1 MEEGEMKRIT
11 SYSIRVALVLALGL
25 AVSGCTL
32 FVTNTNN
39 NMNDRP
45 LEADWELVKSKV
57 PLVGQC
63 VIQSISVCNSTKSE
77 GLVSISPDDRVSIL
91 LSLQKEYEISSA
103 SIANGY
109 AVLTELRYAVLT
121 KQRDAARAKSQ
132 ELAAS
137 GGAKKELAV
146 LEKDLG
152 VLEEELGVLTVGE
165 RSRLKDQVARLR
177 QYLGDEDLYFAL
189 AAHLHDNIPLS
200 WMKKNQVSASL
211 MAGAKHAEWALSG
224 TDTCVELDRIRSNTA
239 GTNQGGSFS
248 VGKES
253 FRECLKQTRDAT
265 GLNGWSALAARYAT
279 ILNVEVERINREEKA
294 ATQKDKYTDKKIPIV
309 LAREAVAASL
319 VGEYMKAYF
328 NNGNIFAIDLKT
340 GALLQD
346 AKDAIRKH
354 LGITDVGVIE
364 KLADNLLQQIPGT
377 KPDESGVYH
386 LLVKK
391 SDGGF
396 VTRAGA
402 TFMFPGI
409 SVTLD
414 PKSNTPVA
422 LSKID
427 LVQIG
432 SDMIRILIEG
442 LGDGWSM
449 IPGDPRST
457 GVAVA
462 QLPRYE
468 PPKNDKSKYL
478 VTQDQFASIN
488 DWSNRVEGVVGSAT
502 GQAIRGISWISLN
515 NEALAKMIETAVGV
529 AARKG
534 TERLAWCIYQ
544 CSQCSPKEIPLE
556 RALNDLEVNNAT
568 LRLKNK

>member
-1 MEEGEMKRIT
+1 MEEGEMKHIT
-11 SYSIRVALVLALGL
+11 SYFIQVALVLALGL

-32 FVTNTNN
+32 FVTNANN
-39 NMNDRP
+39 NINDRP
-45 LEADWELVKSKV
+45 LEADWKLVKSKV

-63 VIQSISVCNSTKSE
+63 VIKSISVCNSTKSE
-77 GLVSISPDDRVSIL
+77 GLVSITSDDRVSIL
-91 LSLQKEYEISSA
+91 RSLQEKKENEKSGA
-103 SIANGY
+103 SIVNGY
-109 AVLTELRYAVLT
+109 AVLTQLRYAVLT
-121 KQRDAARAKSQ
+121 KRRDAVRAKSQ
-132 ELAAS
+132 ELALS
-137 GGAKKELAV
+137 GGAKKELGV
-146 LEKDLG
+146 LEKELG
-152 VLEEELGVLTVGE
+152 VLEVDE
-165 RSRLKDQVARLR
+165 RSKLKDQVERLK
-177 QYLGDEDLYFAL
+177 QYLGDDDLYSAL

-211 MAGAKHAEWALSG
+211 VAGAKHAEGALSG
-224 TDTCVELDRIRSNTA
+224 TDACVELDRILSNTA

-253 FRECLKQTRDAT
+253 FRDCLKQTRDAT
-265 GLNGWSALAARYAT
+265 GLDGWSALTAHYANT
-279 ILNVEVERINREEKA
+279 LAVEVERIKKEEKG
-294 ATQKDKYTDKKIPIV
+294 ATQKKKDTDKKIPIV

-328 NNGNIFAIDLKT
+328 NNGNIFAVDLKVGT
-340 GALLQD
+340 LEQD
-346 AKDAIRKH
+346 AMDAIRKH
-354 LGITDVGVIE
+354 LGITDARAIE
-364 KLADNLLQQIPGT
+364 KLTDNLLQQILGT
-377 KPDESGVYH
+377 KPDENGVYH

-391 SDGGF
+391 NDGGF

-449 IPGDPRST
+449 IPGDPKST

-468 PPKNDKSKYL
+468 PPKDDKSKYL
-478 VTQDQFASIN
+478 VTQDQFTSIN
-488 DWSNRVEGVVGSAT
+488 DWSNKVEGVVGSAT

-544 CSQCSPKEIPLE
+544 CSQCSPKESPLE

-568 LRLKNK
+568 LRLENR